1 MTLYGIIPI
10 LKKEFREIWRDP
22 YTLGI
27 AVILPLILLFLF
39 AYSLNL
45 DVKNIPLAV
54 VDLDQ
59 TAESRAYTQALVNS
73 GRFVLVYRPASPAE
87 AERLLAQGRAQV
99 VLIIPGG
106 FARALRRGD
115 VAQVQTL
122 VDGTFPTSARVV
134 RGYVDAVNDIFSARL
149 VKQRVALWEQSG
161 RLPTSPAV
169 TVVPQVRY
177 NPAMRSANFI
187 VPGLIAVLLM
197 AFPPLLSALAIV
209 REKEHGSIQQIFVS
223 PLRSWAF
230 IVGKMLPYLL
240 IAFAELALLFW
251 ATLFW
256 FQVPMRGSWFLFLLA
271 SIPYAVGTIAIGLL
285 VSTLTRTQ
293 LAAMLL
299 ALVLTMMP
307 SFLFSG
313 FMFPI
318 FTMPMVMQVYS
329 YLFPARYY
337 TKITYDI
344 FLKGVGPDVWGS
356 QLAILTLYTLGILIL
371 ASLRFRKKVG

>member
-1 MTLYGIIPI
+1 MTWNGVVPI

-27 AVILPLILLFLF
+27 AIVLPLVLLFLF
-39 AYSLNL
+39 AYALNL
-45 DVKNIPLAV
+45 DVKDIPLAV
-54 VDLDQ
+54 VDLDH
-59 TAESRAYTQALVNS
+59 TAESRAYTQALVNT
-73 GRFVLVYRPASPAE
+73 GKFILAYRPASPKE
-87 AERLLAQGRAQV
+87 AERLLDQGKAQV

-106 FARALRRGD
+106 FGRALRRGET
-115 VAQVQTL
+115 AQVQTL

-134 RGYVDAVNDIFSARL
+134 REYVDAVNDVFTAQIAGEHL
-149 VKQRVALWEQSG
+149 AALRNVQG
-161 RLPTSPAV
+161 NLMAPAV
-169 TVVPQVRY
+169 VAVPQVRY
-177 NPAMRSANFI
+177 NPAMKSANFI

-223 PLRSWAF
+223 PLRPWAF
-230 IVGKMLPYLL
+230 IVGKLVPYLL
-240 IAFAELALLFW
+240 IAFGELALVLL
-251 ATLFW
+251 AARYW
-256 FQVPMRGSWFLFLLA
+256 FQVPMRGSLAFFLLA
-271 SIPYAVGTIAIGLL
+271 SVPYVVSTVAIGLL
-285 VSTLTRTQ
+285 VSTVTRTQ

-318 FTMPMVMQVYS
+318 FTMPVAMQIYS
-329 YLFPARYY
+329 YLFPARYF

-344 FLKGVGPDVWGS
+344 FLKGVGPEIWWP
-356 QLAILTLYTLGILIL
+356 QLAVLTLYTLAILIL
-371 ASLRFRKKVG
+371 ASLRFRKKVE